1 MTEPAEMDRY
11 TIQTLQRAIKKAR
24 KARFPAFHDGE
35 RVVYCMR
42 CLKSNHEVEAMV
54 WEPFLCICTDCI
66 RDLAIFAEHLL
77 EKQRHAQTQSEPDEG
92 QGTPDR
98 PGAPDEGC

>member
-42 CLKSNHEVEAMV
+42 CLKSNHEVERILY
-54 WEPFLCICTDCI
+54 EPYFSVCSECVENLGIFL
-66 RDLAIFAEHLL
+66 EHLRNA
-77 EKQRHAQTQSEPDEG
+77 EKQRHTQAQSEPDEG
-92 QGTPDR
+92 QG
-98 PGAPDEGC
+98 

>member
-1 MTEPAEMDRY
+1 MSELDRY
-11 TIQTLQRAIKKAR
+11 TIATLQRAAKRKAH

-77 EKQRHAQTQSEPDEG
+77 REKQRHTQTQSEPDESESA
-92 QGTPDR
+92 
-98 PGAPDEGC
+98 PGPE